1 MTRLSLDEV
10 NTKLKQIK
18 GWDLIEEKEIKKTFT
33 FKSFLQSIE
42 FVNKVAKVAEKI
54 NHHPNILIQYNMVT
68 LTLSTHDEGG
78 LTEKDFILARNI
90 NLLP

>member
-1 MTRLSLDEV
+1 MTRLSLDEI
-10 NTKLKQIK
+10 NKKIK
-18 GWDLIEEKEIKKTFT
+18 DLNDWDLIEEKEIKKTFT

-42 FVNKVAKVAEKI
+42 FVNKIAPIAEKL

-78 LTEKDFILARNI
+78 ITEKDFILAKNI

>member
-42 FVNKVAKVAEKI
+42 FVNKIAPIAEKL

-78 LTEKDFILARNI
+78 ITEKDFILAKEI
-90 NLLP
+90 DSL